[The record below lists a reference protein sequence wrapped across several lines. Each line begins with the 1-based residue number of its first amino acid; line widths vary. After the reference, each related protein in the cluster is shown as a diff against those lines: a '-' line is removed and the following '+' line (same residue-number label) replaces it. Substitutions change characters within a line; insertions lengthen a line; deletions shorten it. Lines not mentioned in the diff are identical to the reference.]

1 MANNVI
7 KRPNTVI
14 KSELAPLTTELKVK
28 VKDAVQMVVN
38 KIKEKHLN

>member
-1 MANNVI
+1 MTNMKS

-28 VKDAVQMVVN
+28 VKAAVQMVVN